1 MQKRERMS
9 KTQRRRGAT
18 AAPKQ
23 VRHAVPRNS
32 CHTQGLWGCGRR
44 LIAHP
49 RHDDQPPMA
58 QHATVHHLRV
68 TKATRDVGRPV
79 ATSTVM
85 RVRTTSVV

>member
-9 KTQRRRGAT
+9 KTQRRRGDN
-18 AAPKQ
+18 AAQRQ
-23 VRHAVPRNS
+23 VRLAVPRNS
-32 CHTQGLWGCGRR
+32 CHIQGLWGCGRR

-79 ATSTVM
+79 ATSTVI
-85 RVRTTSVV
+85 RARTMSVV